1 MAPWP
6 VNLPTNFELHL
17 DQRPTP
23 SPLIKCP
30 VDTKTVGKEGR
41 TPRGLSVSFDHL
53 PRSGCHQLCCNR
65 LMAEEGSQVCAVGGS
80 ALGDGPVFAWR
91 MLSK

>member
-41 TPRGLSVSFDHL
+41 TLRGLVSVDLL
-53 PRSGCHQLCCNR
+53 PR
-65 LMAEEGSQVCAVGGS
+65 AGSQQLLQS
-80 ALGDGPVFAWR
+80 TDGR
-91 MLSK
+91 RRISGLL